1 MFFGASKHK
10 VGSGENTILTENA
23 VRKTSGRR
31 LSPFCPSG
39 HYCPKYQ
46 LERIIRMSNEQQCDG
61 L

>member
-46 LERIIRMSNEQQCDG
+46 LERIIRMSNEQ
-61 L
+61 